1 MSTPSTAAGS
11 RSRWLPVVAFAAVAG
26 LNQTLWL
33 TFAPITTASAEH
45 YGVSEDAIGWLA
57 QIYPLLYV
65 VLALPAGMAL
75 DRWFR
80 PALAAGALLTA
91 VGAVVRLGGD
101 AYAWALAGQV
111 LAGIA
116 QPLVLN
122 AVGKLAGGTL
132 SVGERPAGIAIGSAG
147 LVVGQL
153 LGLLL
158 GPLLGDAE
166 DLTTLLVVQAVLAC
180 VAVAALLLVLR
191 RPLPVED
198 EAVVAGGAVRR
209 VWADRGIRL
218 LAALT
223 FVGFGVFIALTTWLQ
238 ALLEPAGVSDDTAGV
253 MLAAM
258 LLVGVG
264 ATAATPVLVLRPG
277 RERGFLTG
285 VLVAAAA
292 GAVVLAAAA
301 GLAFDVVAVVVAG
314 ALLAGSLPVIF
325 ELTERRAGSHGGSAV
340 ALMWLAGNV
349 GGLLV
354 ALVVGGLL
362 DHRAAAFLVL
372 AAVAACGVPLAR
384 RLGAR
389 TPEHQ
394 PGAWAGG
401 GTEAPD

>member
-1 MSTPSTAAGS
+1 MTPESTARHG
-11 RSRWLPVVAFAAVAG
+11 RTRWIPVVAFAAVAG

-33 TFAPITTASAEH
+33 TFAPITTVSAEH
-45 YGVSEDAIGWLA
+45 YGVSEGAIGWLA

-65 VLALPAGMAL
+65 VLALPAGVAL

-80 PALAAGALLTA
+80 PALAFGTA
-91 VGAVVRLGGD
+91 VTALGAVVRLGGD
-101 AYAWALAGQV
+101 TYAWALVGQV

-116 QPLVLN
+116 QPFVLN

-132 SVGERPAGIAIGSAG
+132 STADRPAGIAIGSAG
-147 LVVGQL
+147 LVIGQL

-158 GPLLGDAE
+158 GPLLGSAE
-166 DLTTLLVVQAVLAC
+166 SLTTLLVVQAVMAC
-180 VAVAALLLVLR
+180 VAAAGLLLVLR
-191 RPLPVED
+191 RP
-198 EAVVAGGAVRR
+198 GAVRDEGGAAVGALR
-209 VWADRGIRL
+209 TVWSDRRIRL

-238 ALLEPAGVSDDTAGV
+238 ALLEPFGVSDDTAGI

-264 ATAATPVLVLRPG
+264 ATAATPRLVVAPG
-277 RERGFLTG
+277 RERAFLGG
-285 VLVAAAA
+285 VLAVAALGCAVLSTAA
-292 GAVVLAAAA
+292 GVGADAA
-301 GLAFDVVAVVVAG
+301 AVVVVG

-354 ALVVGGLL
+354 AVVVGGLL
-362 DHRAAAFLVL
+362 DHRTTAFLVL
-372 AAVAACGVPLAR
+372 GAVALAGVPLAR
-384 RLGAR
+384 RLRAD
-389 TPEHQ
+389 
-394 PGAWAGG
+394 AGP
-401 GTEAPD
+401 AA